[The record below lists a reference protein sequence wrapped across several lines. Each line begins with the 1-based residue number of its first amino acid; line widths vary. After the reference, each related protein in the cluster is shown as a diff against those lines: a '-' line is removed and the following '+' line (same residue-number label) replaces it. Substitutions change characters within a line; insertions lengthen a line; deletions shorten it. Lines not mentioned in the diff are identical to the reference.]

1 MSDTTIFSSSPQ
13 LTTPKVIKHKYPWN
27 ELECG
32 QSFAIPKDRIKLLT
46 LRPMATAKGKKLNKK
61 FRVVEHG
68 DCYEVG
74 RLA

>member
-1 MSDTTIFSSSPQ
+1 MDNFKIFPSSPE
-13 LTTPKVIKHKYPWN
+13 LTASGKYNFPWDTI
-27 ELECG
+27 ECG
-32 QSFAIPKDRIKLLT
+32 QSFAVPKDEIKLLT

-61 FRVVEHG
+61 FRVVEHD